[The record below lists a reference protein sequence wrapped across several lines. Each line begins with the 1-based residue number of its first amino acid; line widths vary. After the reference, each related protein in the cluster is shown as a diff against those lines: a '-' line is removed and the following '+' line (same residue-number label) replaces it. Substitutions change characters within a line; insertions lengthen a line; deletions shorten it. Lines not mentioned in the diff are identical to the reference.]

1 MVIDQALAKKQE
13 RLKHETIQT
22 GSDHWLVIQHQIA
35 IPENMHVS
43 KFIHTEIKF
52 RNIYVQS
59 YTSVY
64 VTKINGIRHEFEREK
79 GKVHGKVW
87 KEDK

>member
-1 MVIDQALAKKQE
+1 
-13 RLKHETIQT
+13 
-22 GSDHWLVIQHQIA
+22 
-35 IPENMHVS
+35 MHAS

-59 YTSVY
+59 YTSMH
-64 VTKINGIRHEFEREK
+64 VTKIDGIRHEFEREK